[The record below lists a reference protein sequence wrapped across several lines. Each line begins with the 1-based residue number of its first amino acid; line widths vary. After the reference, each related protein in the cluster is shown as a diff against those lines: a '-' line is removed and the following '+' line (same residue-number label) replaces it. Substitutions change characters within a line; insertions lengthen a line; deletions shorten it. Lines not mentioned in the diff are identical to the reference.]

1 MLPLF
6 LLSGSQLIKHA
17 QPSTAVQALR
27 ALKPKLLGVATIEDS
42 IGRKQET
49 AGGGGQASKVCCSPR
64 LSLRPPLYS
73 SCSFLLKA
81 GYRSLGL
88 SCLCCWH

>member
-1 MLPLF
+1 M
-6 LLSGSQLIKHA
+6 HA
-17 QPSTAVQALR
+17 QPSTVVQAFR
-27 ALKPKLLGVATIEDS
+27 ALKPKLLGAATLEDV

-64 LSLRPPLYS
+64 LSIRPPLYL

-88 SCLCCWH
+88 SYLCC